1 MYRAIIADDNI
12 LIRESLVKT
21 IPWSELNIKIIGVA
35 QNGIE
40 EKKLILNAHPDII
53 ITDIKMPG
61 LSGLEV
67 IQIIRKLK
75 SNAKVIV
82 ISGYNEFEYAQ
93 KAIKLGVFDFLL
105 KPVSNDE
112 MVSILN
118 KVVHDIET
126 ERRKNDKIDAAKQQQ
141 LNRVL
146 ADITMEKQT
155 YDDLVIKEII
165 RENHLKKCK
174 YIYTIFRL
182 KTNYRERGP
191 QVLNYLENSMK
202 QKNNTIIVNVYDN
215 IIETIFYFEKN
226 ISNAIIDIR
235 LKKILNEYA
244 SGVNDVFD
252 EKIGI
257 AVSNCTIDFF
267 KLSDLRKQCIE
278 IMEKVFWCSSEVIMF
293 YKYYKVL
300 NIDSS
305 EMIMREI
312 QQLNDYPLEIEN
324 IRKIK
329 EVIIQYLNSIEKTG
343 QGNEFYIKCL
353 LSEACL
359 EINRKCSSIVSVIK
373 NCDANIVLDEIN
385 QLTDINNA
393 KTFFESYIEN
403 LIKQMQ
409 NTVVS
414 DKPIIENTL
423 NYIKLNYRNPNV
435 SLSEAADVVDVNA
448 SYLSRLLKK
457 ETGKNFSEILTE
469 VRLEK
474 AKRLLKRA
482 SMKISDIAGDCGYKE
497 YAYFYQVFKQY
508 TGISPTE
515 YKKMNIKNE

>member
-165 RENHLKKCK
+165 RENHLKNVN
-174 YIYTIFRL
+174 IFIL
-182 KTNYRERGP
+182 
-191 QVLNYLENSMK
+191 
-202 QKNNTIIVNVYDN
+202 
-215 IIETIFYFEKN
+215 YF
-226 ISNAIIDIR
+226 D
-235 LKKILNEYA
+235 
-244 SGVNDVFD
+244 
-252 EKIGI
+252 
-257 AVSNCTIDFF
+257 
-267 KLSDLRKQCIE
+267 
-278 IMEKVFWCSSEVIMF
+278 
-293 YKYYKVL
+293 
-300 NIDSS
+300 
-305 EMIMREI
+305 
-312 QQLNDYPLEIEN
+312 
-324 IRKIK
+324 
-329 EVIIQYLNSIEKTG
+329 
-343 QGNEFYIKCL
+343 
-353 LSEACL
+353 
-359 EINRKCSSIVSVIK
+359 
-373 NCDANIVLDEIN
+373 
-385 QLTDINNA
+385 
-393 KTFFESYIEN
+393 
-403 LIKQMQ
+403 
-409 NTVVS
+409 
-414 DKPIIENTL
+414 
-423 NYIKLNYRNPNV
+423 
-435 SLSEAADVVDVNA
+435 
-448 SYLSRLLKK
+448 
-457 ETGKNFSEILTE
+457 
-469 VRLEK
+469 
-474 AKRLLKRA
+474 
-482 SMKISDIAGDCGYKE
+482 
-497 YAYFYQVFKQY
+497 
-508 TGISPTE
+508 
-515 YKKMNIKNE
+515 

>member
-202 QKNNTIIVNVYDN
+202 QKNNTIIVNVY
-215 IIETIFYFEKN
+215 
-226 ISNAIIDIR
+226 
-235 LKKILNEYA
+235 
-244 SGVNDVFD
+244 
-252 EKIGI
+252 
-257 AVSNCTIDFF
+257 
-267 KLSDLRKQCIE
+267 
-278 IMEKVFWCSSEVIMF
+278 VI
-293 YKYYKVL
+293 
-300 NIDSS
+300 
-305 EMIMREI
+305 
-312 QQLNDYPLEIEN
+312 
-324 IRKIK
+324 
-329 EVIIQYLNSIEKTG
+329 
-343 QGNEFYIKCL
+343 
-353 LSEACL
+353 
-359 EINRKCSSIVSVIK
+359 
-373 NCDANIVLDEIN
+373 
-385 QLTDINNA
+385 
-393 KTFFESYIEN
+393 
-403 LIKQMQ
+403 
-409 NTVVS
+409 
-414 DKPIIENTL
+414 
-423 NYIKLNYRNPNV
+423 
-435 SLSEAADVVDVNA
+435 
-448 SYLSRLLKK
+448 
-457 ETGKNFSEILTE
+457 
-469 VRLEK
+469 
-474 AKRLLKRA
+474 
-482 SMKISDIAGDCGYKE
+482 
-497 YAYFYQVFKQY
+497 
-508 TGISPTE
+508 
-515 YKKMNIKNE
+515 